1 MDKNILYTILRPIT
15 SFFTNILLRPTY
27 IGREYIPKE
36 GRIILAGNHTHN
48 LDCFLLTSATK
59 RKVHFLAKKEL
70 WHGPKKLFFDNLGFL
85 HVDRTTKNPEALSS
99 AIKYLENDLLI
110 GIFPEGTTEKG
121 RGLLPFKYG
130 AVKIASVA
138 NSQIVPFVI
147 KGQYRLFSK
156 DLKII
161 FNKPISISKDNLT
174 DSNNKLQN
182 TIKNDKLCIQKKEE
196 EINKLETKQSSA
208 KTIEERISHEK
219 AKLFTI

>member
-15 SFFTNILLRPTY
+15 SFLTNILLRPTY

-70 WHGPKKLFFDNLGFL
+70 WHGPKKLFFGNLGFIP
-85 HVDRTTKNPEALSS
+85 VDRTTKNPEALSS

-130 AVKIASVA
+130 AVSLAKKT
-138 NSQIVPFVI
+138 NSYIVPFAI
-147 KGQYRLFSK
+147 TGKYK
-156 DLKII
+156 I
-161 FNKPISISKDNLT
+161 FNGHIKITYGEPYKVTGDLEKENKILMEKVSKLMDV
-174 DSNNKLQN
+174 K
-182 TIKNDKLCIQKKEE
+182 
-196 EINKLETKQSSA
+196 
-208 KTIEERISHEK
+208 
-219 AKLFTI
+219 